1 MDAAA
6 DAERRRLERGR
17 GRYSLYT
24 GDLGVAMLMHA
35 CLEGDSSFPFLAGML
50 EQPRPNGRA

>member
-6 DAERRRLERGR
+6 DTERRRLERGR

-24 GDLGVAMLMHA
+24 GDLGVAMLLHA
-35 CLEGDSSFPFLAGML
+35 CVTGDPRFPFLERAL
-50 EQPRPNGRA
+50 ESPA